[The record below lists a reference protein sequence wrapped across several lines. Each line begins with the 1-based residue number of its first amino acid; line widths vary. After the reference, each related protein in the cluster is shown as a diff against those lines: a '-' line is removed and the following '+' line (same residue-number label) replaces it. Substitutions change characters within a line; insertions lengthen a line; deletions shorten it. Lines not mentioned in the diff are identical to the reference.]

1 VDYVKKD
8 FQSHIFRG
16 IKVMAK
22 FEVQVRHCCCCPL
35 SIGSIFIALYTLLLF
50 SLLTGLAIYGLN
62 NTNQYGDKS
71 HFTSCELEAQ
81 GKINADSR
89 KLVIHNGQQ
98 TVIIEDSTSYHC
110 SFGLYTEELKY
121 SSLNR
126 SWVLFWDI
134 VLYILIV
141 IASLIML
148 VGLLIHNQW
157 LLIPWII
164 LMCIEVFRGFIS
176 VFFMFWYS
184 YLNLARLAAAI
195 FFLGLQLFHISL
207 IVLVI
212 AKFQRMHNRNT
223 GAVVDA
229 DKQYDPQRPYTTGTL
244 PSNYGAYSPQ
254 VRRHNGTV
262 DPYVGGGAYSD
273 YSPSQKDPRHFD
285 NTYRPPPQ
293 QQGIRY

>member
-1 VDYVKKD
+1 
-8 FQSHIFRG
+8 
-16 IKVMAK
+16 MAK
-22 FEVQVRHCCCCPL
+22 FEVQVRHCFCCGLHP
-35 SIGSIFIALYTLLLF
+35 GSIFIALYSLLLF

-62 NTNQYGDKS
+62 DTNQYGDKS

-81 GKINADSR
+81 GKINADNR
-89 KLVIHNGQQ
+89 KLVIANGHQ

-121 SSLNR
+121 SALNR

-148 VGLLIHNQW
+148 VGLIIYNEW
-157 LLIPWII
+157 LLLPWIA
-164 LMCIEVFRGFIS
+164 LMAFEVFRGLIS

-223 GAVVDA
+223 GVVVDA

-244 PSNYGAYSPQ
+244 PSNYGGAYSPQ
-254 VRRHNGTV
+254 VRRNGNV

-273 YSPSQKDPRHFD
+273 YSPSQKDPRQYD
-285 NTYRPPPQ
+285 SGYRQPQ
-293 QQGIRY
+293 QPQQGIRY

>member
-1 VDYVKKD
+1 
-8 FQSHIFRG
+8 
-16 IKVMAK
+16 MAK
-22 FEVQVRHCCCCPL
+22 FEVQVRHCFCCGLHP
-35 SIGSIFIALYTLLLF
+35 GSFFIALYTLLLF

-62 NTNQYGDKS
+62 DTNQNGDKS

-81 GKINADSR
+81 GKINADNR
-89 KLVIHNGQQ
+89 KLVIANGHQ

-121 SSLNR
+121 SALNR

-148 VGLLIHNQW
+148 VGLLIYNEW
-157 LLIPWII
+157 LLLPWIA
-164 LMCIEVFRGFIS
+164 LMAFEVFRGLIS

-195 FFLGLQLFHISL
+195 FFLGLQLLHISL

-223 GAVVDA
+223 GVVVDA

-244 PSNYGAYSPQ
+244 PSNYGGAYSPQ
-254 VRRHNGTV
+254 VRRNGNV
-262 DPYVGGGAYSD
+262 DPYVGGGGGAYSD
-273 YSPSQKDPRHFD
+273 YSPSQKDPRQYD
-285 NTYRPPPQ
+285 SGYRQP

>member
-1 VDYVKKD
+1 
-8 FQSHIFRG
+8 
-16 IKVMAK
+16 MAK
-22 FEVQVRHCCCCPL
+22 FEVQVRHCFCCGLHP
-35 SIGSIFIALYTLLLF
+35 GSIFIALYTLLLF
-50 SLLTGLAIYGLN
+50 SLLTGLALYGLSD
-62 NTNQYGDKS
+62 TNQNGDKS

-81 GKINADSR
+81 GKINADNR
-89 KLVIHNGQQ
+89 KLVIANGHQ

-121 SSLNR
+121 SALNR
-126 SWVLFWDI
+126 IWVLWWDI
-134 VLYILIV
+134 ILYILIV
-141 IASLIML
+141 IASLLML
-148 VGLLIHNQW
+148 VGLLIYNQW

-164 LMCIEVFRGFIS
+164 LMCFEVFRGLIS
-176 VFFMFWYS
+176 VFFMFWFS

-223 GAVVDA
+223 GVVVDA

-244 PSNYGAYSPQ
+244 PSNYGGAYSPQ
-254 VRRHNGTV
+254 IRRNGNV

-273 YSPSQKDPRHFD
+273 YSPSQKDPRQYD
-285 NTYRPPPQ
+285 NGYRQPPPQ

>member
-1 VDYVKKD
+1 
-8 FQSHIFRG
+8 
-16 IKVMAK
+16 MAK
-22 FEVQVRHCCCCPL
+22 FEVQVRHCFCCGLHP
-35 SIGSIFIALYTLLLF
+35 GSFFIALYTLLLF

-62 NTNQYGDKS
+62 DTNQNGDKS

-81 GKINADSR
+81 GKINADNR
-89 KLVIHNGQQ
+89 KLVIANGHQ

-121 SSLNR
+121 SALNR

-148 VGLLIHNQW
+148 VGLLIYNEW
-157 LLIPWII
+157 LLLPWIA
-164 LMCIEVFRGFIS
+164 LMAFEVFRGLIS

-223 GAVVDA
+223 GVVVDA

-244 PSNYGAYSPQ
+244 PSNYGGAYSPQ
-254 VRRHNGTV
+254 VRRNGNV
-262 DPYVGGGAYSD
+262 DPYVGGGGGAYSD
-273 YSPSQKDPRHFD
+273 YSPSQKDPRQYD
-285 NTYRPPPQ
+285 SGYRQP